1 MSVVML
7 ERQDEIAIVW
17 IDNPPVNAL
26 GQAVRAGIID
36 KVNEALADDE
46 VKAIILA
53 CKGRTFIAGADITE
67 FGKPPLSPGL
77 HEVLGVLENAAKP
90 VIAAIHGTAFGGGL
104 ETAMACHYR
113 IAHASARVGQ
123 PEVKLGLIPGAGGT
137 QRLPRLAGVKVALD
151 MIVSGNPIGAKAAAD
166 AGIID
171 GVAGDDLAADA
182 MRFAREVVDSD
193 MPLRKARDQEADMSG
208 LPETFFDDY
217 RKGIA
222 RKSRGYFAP
231 EKNIQAVEA
240 AVNLP
245 FDEGIKRE
253 RELFMEC
260 MENPQSAALQH
271 VFFAERQAGKVPG
284 IPKEMQPR
292 PLNSIGIIGAGTM
305 GGGISMNF
313 LNAGI
318 PVTILEMNDEA
329 LDRGFAL
336 IRKNYEISAK
346 RGRISDEDVEARMGL
361 LSRTTDYADLGDAD
375 LIIEAVFENMDVKKE
390 VFKKLDAAAKPGAI
404 LATNT
409 SYLNVDEIAAQ
420 TGRPED
426 VLGLHFFSPAN
437 VMRLLEI
444 VRAEK
449 TAPEVLLTCVKMAK
463 MIRKVGVVAGVCHG
477 FIGNRMLEGYGR
489 EAGLLVLEGAS
500 PQQVDKAMFDFGM
513 PMGPL
518 AMGDMAGLDI
528 GYMLRSAFPA
538 DRFHP
543 HAYNVGNR
551 LVEMDR
557 KGQKTGAGWYKYEEG
572 SRAPV
577 PDPAVDAI
585 ILEEAEKAGIER
597 RSDITAEEIVQRC
610 LYPLINEGA
619 LILEE
624 GIALRPGDIDI
635 VYIYGYGFPPYRG
648 GPMHYADQVGLENIR
663 DALLKFQEQGGER
676 WWKPAP
682 LLERLAGEGKGFRSL
697 AG

>member
-1 MSVVML
+1 MPVVML

-26 GQAVRAGIID
+26 SQAVRAGIID

-46 VKAIILA
+46 VKAILLA

-77 HEVLGVLENAAKP
+77 HEVLGILENSPKP
-90 VIAAIHGTAFGGGL
+90 IIAAIHGTAFGGGL

-137 QRLPRLAGVKVALD
+137 QRLPRLAGAKVALD
-151 MIVSGNPIGAKAAAD
+151 MIVSGNPVGAQAAAD

-182 MRFAREVVDSD
+182 LRFAREVVDGD
-193 MPLRKARDQEADMSG
+193 MPLPKARDGQVDMSG
-208 LPETFFDDY
+208 LPETFFADY
-217 RKGIA
+217 RAGIA
-222 RKSRGYFAP
+222 RKTRGYFAP
-231 EKNIQAVEA
+231 EKNVQAVEA
-240 AVNLP
+240 AVDLP
-245 FDEGIKRE
+245 FDEGMKRE
-253 RELFMEC
+253 RELFTEC
-260 MENPQSAALQH
+260 MENPQSKALQH

-284 IPKEMQPR
+284 IPRDMETR
-292 PLNSIGIIGAGTM
+292 PLNSIGMIGAGTM

-329 LDRGFAL
+329 LDRGFAM

-346 RGRISDEDVEARMGL
+346 KGRITDADVETRMGL
-361 LSRTTDYADLGDAD
+361 LSRTTSYADLSDAD

-390 VFKKLDAAAKPGAI
+390 VFRKLGEVAKPGAI

-409 SYLNVDEIAAQ
+409 SYLNVDEIAAE

-449 TAPEVLLTCVKMAK
+449 TAPDVLLTCVKMAK
-463 MIRKVGVVAGVCHG
+463 AIKKVGVVAGVCHG

-489 EAGLLVLEGAS
+489 EAGLLVLEGATPS
-500 PQQVDKAMFDFGM
+500 QVDQAMFDFGM

-543 HAYNVGNR
+543 YAYNVGNR

-557 KGQKTGAGWYKYEEG
+557 KGQKTGAGWYKYVEG
-572 SRAPV
+572 SRKPT
-577 PDPAVDAI
+577 PDPLVDAI

-624 GIALRPGDIDI
+624 GIALRPGDIDV

-648 GPMHYADQVGLENIR
+648 GPMHYADHVGLGKIH
-663 DALLKFQEQGGER
+663 DALLKFSERGGTR

-682 LLERLAGEGKGFRSL
+682 LLERLANEGKGFRSL
-697 AG
+697 AE

>member
-1 MSVVML
+1 MPVVMI
-7 ERQDEIAIVW
+7 ERQDETAIVW

-26 GQAVRAGIID
+26 SQAVRAGIID
-36 KVNEALADDE
+36 KVNEALADGE
-46 VKAIILA
+46 VKAILLA

-77 HEVLGVLENAAKP
+77 HEVLGVLENATKP
-90 VIAAIHGTAFGGGL
+90 VIAVLHGTAFGGGL

-113 IAHASARVGQ
+113 IADAGAKVGQ

-137 QRLPRLAGVKVALD
+137 QRLPRLAGAKVALD
-151 MIVSGNPIGAKAAAD
+151 MIVSGNPIGAKAAVD

-171 GVAGDDLAADA
+171 KLSGGDLMADA
-182 MRFAREVVDSD
+182 LEFARELANQDKPLPKVRDGQVD
-193 MPLRKARDQEADMSG
+193 MNG
-208 LPETFFDDY
+208 LPKTFFADY
-217 RKGIA
+217 RAGIA
-222 RKSRGYFAP
+222 RKTRGYFAP
-231 EKNIQAVEA
+231 ERNIQAVEA

-245 FDEGIKRE
+245 FDKGMKRE
-253 RELFMEC
+253 RELFIEC
-260 MENPQSAALQH
+260 MENRQSAALQH
-271 VFFAERQAGKVPG
+271 VFFAERLAGKVPG
-284 IPKEMQPR
+284 IPREMETR
-292 PLNSIGIIGAGTM
+292 PLDKIGMIGAGTM

-329 LDRGFAL
+329 LDKGFAL
-336 IRKNYEISAK
+336 IRRNYEISAK
-346 RGRISDEDVEARMGL
+346 KGRISDADVETRMGL

-375 LIIEAVFENMDVKKE
+375 LIIEAVFENMEVKKE
-390 VFKKLDAAAKPGAI
+390 VFRKLDAVAKPGTI

-409 SYLNVDEIAAQ
+409 SYLNVDEIAAE

-449 TAPEVLLTCVKMAK
+449 TAPEVLLTCIKMAK
-463 MIRKVGVVAGVCHG
+463 MIGKVGVVAGVCHG

-489 EAGLLVLEGAS
+489 EAGLLVLEGAT
-500 PQQVDKAMFDFGM
+500 PAEVDKALFDFGM

-528 GYMLRSAFPA
+528 GHMLRSAFPA

-572 SRAPV
+572 SRAPI
-577 PDPAVDAI
+577 PDPAVDKI
-585 ILEEAEKAGIER
+585 ILEEAEKAGIAR

-624 GIALRPGDIDI
+624 GISLRPGDIDI

-663 DALLKFQEQGGER
+663 DALLKFSERGGTR

-682 LLERLAGEGKGFRSL
+682 LLERLANEGKGFASL